1 MLNGI
6 ELFPKL
12 WFFTIHGRNP
22 ELIHLLERNNVRPD
36 FIEQI
41 YVEQKIIE
49 KDYFEQNMDYI
60 YNKAIICHHN
70 EIVDYIENNL
80 MAEKAENT
88 IETDNNVTQ
97 KNISK
102 VFNFFKNLF
111 KKDEVV
117 AVDNNMKQPLVY
129 KIIPANHTIF
139 KSHNYQYMKIEPNNA
154 YIIKLLLKYDYLK
167 MVKFLY
173 DKEIINSND
182 KIILKYNLY

>member
-80 MAEKAENT
+80 MAEKVENS

-117 AVDNNMKQPLVY
+117 AVDNNMKQLLVY
-129 KIIPANHTIF
+129 KIIPANHAIF